1 MLLKIKPYIMSN
13 LKNTK
18 IEIAMKKING
28 TSIVA
33 VNNYSNLQ
41 DEVSNQSVLVGF
53 NYEKRLVKDLHSMLE
68 YSTKKGLIELYKTE
82 KKEVI
87 KKAYKKMT
95 TSLIKRTSSE
105 EFKAELL
112 ASGDETIVRSE
123 AQKKAYT
130 TIAKG
135 LKAKDEY
142 IYIKGLLMSKTILEK
157 GDYSNQKPL
166 TEFMRVK
173 KKIELIANQ
182 MKIKNFKIKN
192 NENLSIKGFKI

>member
-1 MLLKIKPYIMSN
+1 MSN

-68 YSTKKGLIELYKTE
+68 YSTKKGLIDLYKTE

-87 KKAYKKMT
+87 KKTYKKLI
-95 TSLIKRTSSE
+95 TSLVKRTSSE

-135 LKAKDEY
+135 LNAKDEY
-142 IYIKGLLMSKTILEK
+142 IYIKGLLMSKTVLEK

-173 KKIELIANQ
+173 KKIESIANQ